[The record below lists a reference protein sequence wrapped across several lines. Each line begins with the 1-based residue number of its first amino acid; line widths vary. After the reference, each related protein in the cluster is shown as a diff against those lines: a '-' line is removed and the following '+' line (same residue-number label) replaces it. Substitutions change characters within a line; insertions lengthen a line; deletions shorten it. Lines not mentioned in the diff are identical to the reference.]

1 MPESACRSWQSG
13 RRRAPSRSAAGRHSP
28 ISARPSPSGSES
40 GSAVA
45 GRRSFRTWSHDRMA
59 IDPRPGDTPADDRVL
74 VVLRERAF
82 AAMERAY
89 APYSNFRV
97 GAALLASDGSISE
110 GCNVENAAYPAGICA
125 ERGAVSA
132 AVARGNRSFETIMI
146 ATEADQPTP
155 PCGMC
160 RQVLEEFSP
169 HLIVVS
175 ATRDGREARW
185 TLDELLPKA
194 FTPHSLDR
202 R

>member
-1 MPESACRSWQSG
+1 MSVDQ
-13 RRRAPSRSAAGRHSP
+13 
-28 ISARPSPSGSES
+28 
-40 GSAVA
+40 
-45 GRRSFRTWSHDRMA
+45 
-59 IDPRPGDTPADDRVL
+59 RPGIESPAEDRVL

-97 GAALLASDGSISE
+97 GAALLASDGSVSE
-110 GCNVENAAYPAGICA
+110 GCNVENAAFPAGICA
-125 ERGAVSA
+125 ERSAVSA
-132 AVARGNRSFETIMI
+132 AVARGNRSFETILI
-146 ATEADQPTP
+146 TTEAEDPTP

-169 HLIVVS
+169 HMLVVS
-175 ATRDGREARW
+175 VTRDGREARW